1 MQNEDIQQSEV
12 GERIRQARRAQHLTM
27 EKLAEAADT
36 STQFLSRVE
45 QGVQSMTMIKFG
57 KLARALRVSTDY
69 LLFGHDEVV
78 DRAALS
84 AEFLAHMNPIERDMA
99 AQMTVA
105 FQNYLNAIRPES
117 NP

>member
-1 MQNEDIQQSEV
+1 MQNDEIQQAAV

-45 QGVQSMTMIKFG
+45 QGVQSMTMVKFG
-57 KLARALRVSTDY
+57 RLARALGVSADY
-69 LLFGHDEVV
+69 LLFGHGEAV
-78 DRAALS
+78 DRAALA

-105 FQNYLNAIRPES
+105 FQNYLNALRPES
-117 NP
+117 NV

>member
-1 MQNEDIQQSEV
+1 MQNEQIQQAAV

-57 KLARALRVSTDY
+57 KLARALGVSADY
-69 LLFGHDEVV
+69 LLFGHSGAAE
-78 DRAALS
+78 RAGLA

-99 AQMTVA
+99 AQMTIA
-105 FQNYLNAIRPES
+105 FQNYLNLLRPES
-117 NP
+117 DG